1 MRARVHTDAAQAR
14 AGGEARE
21 MEVKYMALTQ
31 SGQAAKAKM
40 QRAARMQDA
49 LRAKTAYAE
58 NLRMMVDGLD
68 GGDACARTCAHR
80 KLRALER
87 QLDEISDN
95 LAGEIGAMWDA
106 MDALSDPT
114 AQAIIEMRYMLGWT
128 WPKIAHEINYSE
140 RQAQRIH
147 NKAIEEIKFESG
159 C

>member
-1 MRARVHTDAAQAR
+1 MPIS
-14 AGGEARE
+14 
-21 MEVKYMALTQ
+21 K

-49 LRAKTAYAE
+49 LRAKLAYAQS
-58 NLRMMVDGLD
+58 LRKIVYDLGDPDAREGKRVLTDLHATEQQIDYMAGKMANEVSSIFTAINKLD
-68 GGDACARTCAHR
+68 
-80 KLRALER
+80 
-87 QLDEISDN
+87 
-95 LAGEIGAMWDA
+95 
-106 MDALSDPT
+106 DPT

-128 WPKIAHEINYSE
+128 WPQIAHEINYSE